1 VSGAEP
7 GTHVP
12 LADGAEF
19 DVVRTLL
26 FEWGTRARGIGDDAA
41 VLDVPAGERL
51 VASTDA
57 SVEGAHFRRDW
68 LSPEEIGSRAAAA
81 ALSDLAAMAATPLG
95 MLLALGLP
103 PAWRDDVREIA
114 RGIGAMAERCGCPIV
129 GGNLSRATELSL
141 TVTVLGS
148 ARRPL
153 RRSGARAGD
162 TLYVT
167 GRLGGPGAALRA
179 LLSGTTPSRA
189 DMTRFASP
197 VPRLRE
203 ARWLAERGAHAA
215 VDISDGL
222 LGDAAHV
229 ARASGVTL
237 EIDLAG
243 VPRVEGVSPEDAAA
257 SGEEYELLVT
267 TPAAVDVRAFASRFG
282 CDLTAIGRVKPFDG
296 ESIRVDGRPVH
307 RGGHDHFG

>member
-1 VSGAEP
+1 VSGAEQS
-7 GTHVP
+7 GHLP
-12 LADGAEF
+12 LAEGAEF
-19 DVVRTLL
+19 DLVRTLL

-57 SVEGAHFRRDW
+57 SVEGVHFRRDW
-68 LSPEEIGSRAAAA
+68 LSPEEIGGRAAAA

-103 PAWRDDVREIA
+103 GAWREDVREIA

-141 TVTVLGS
+141 TVTVLGG

-153 RRSGARAGD
+153 RRSGARPGD

-179 LLSGTTPSRA
+179 LQSGSAPSRA
-189 DMTRFASP
+189 DMLRFAAP

-222 LGDAAHV
+222 LADAAHV
-229 ARASGVTL
+229 ARASAVTL

-243 VPRVEGVSPEDAAA
+243 VPRVDRVSPEESAT
-257 SGEEYELLVT
+257 SGEEYELLVAM
-267 TPAAVDVRAFASRFG
+267 PAAVDVPAFVSRFG
-282 CDLTAIGRVKPFDG
+282 CDLTVIGRVKPFDG
-296 ESIRVDGRPVH
+296 ESVRVDGRPAH
-307 RGGHDHFG
+307 RQGHDHFG

>member
-1 VSGAEP
+1 VSGAEQS
-7 GTHVP
+7 GHLP

-19 DVVRTLL
+19 DVVRALL

-57 SVEGAHFRRDW
+57 SVEGVHFRREW
-68 LSPEEIGSRAAAA
+68 LSSEEIGGRAAAA

-95 MLLALGLP
+95 LLLALGLP
-103 PAWRDDVREIA
+103 AAWRDDVRELA
-114 RGIGAMAERCGCPIV
+114 RGVGAMAERCGCPIV
-129 GGNLSRATELSL
+129 GGNLSRAAELSL
-141 TVTVLGS
+141 TVTVLGG

-153 RRSGARAGD
+153 RRSGARPGD

-179 LLSGTTPSRA
+179 LQSGGAPSPA
-189 DMTRFASP
+189 DRVRFAAP
-197 VPRLRE
+197 MPRLRE

-215 VDISDGL
+215 VDVSDGL
-222 LGDAAHV
+222 LADAAHV
-229 ARASGVTL
+229 ARASAVTL

-243 VPRVEGVSPEDAAA
+243 VPRVDGVSLEEAAA
-257 SGEEYELLVT
+257 SGEEYELLVAM
-267 TPAAVDVRAFASRFG
+267 PAAVDARAFTSRFG

-296 ESIRVDGRPVH
+296 EPIRVDGRAVPH
-307 RGGHDHFG
+307 RGHDHFG